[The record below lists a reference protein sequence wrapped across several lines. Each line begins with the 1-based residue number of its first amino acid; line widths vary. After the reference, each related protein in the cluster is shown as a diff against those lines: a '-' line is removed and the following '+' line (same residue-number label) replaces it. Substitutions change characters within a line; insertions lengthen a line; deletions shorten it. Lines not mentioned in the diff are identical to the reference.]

1 MKKQTKLSVR
11 DLKARK
17 DIKGGSGSTKNQQ
30 SSVGKNNQS
39 SIGGSLYTSINPK
52 NQS

>member
-17 DIKGGSGSTKNQQ
+17 DIKGGSSTKNQQ
-30 SSVGKNNQS
+30 TSVGKNDQS
-39 SIGGSLYTSINPK
+39 SLGSSLYTSINPK

>member
-17 DIKGGSGSTKNQQ
+17 DIKGGSPRQNNQTGN
-30 SSVGKNNQS
+30 VGKNQ
-39 SIGGSLYTSINPK
+39 YTSITPK
-52 NQS
+52 NQT

>member
-17 DIKGGSGSTKNQQ
+17 DIKGGSSKSQPSNSKLQP
-30 SSVGKNNQS
+30 SSGGLAPS
-39 SIGGSLYTSINPK
+39 SIGNK